1 MLAQPRWRPPDR
13 SRRLGEPER
22 AGEQRHAA
30 QPLHHLLALRRFE
43 HLVHAPDP
51 GGAFGG
57 KQAPFSTGS
66 IARMLERD
74 GFVDDLV
81 ERLNRPMGD
90 RDAQL

>member
-1 MLAQPRWRPPDR
+1 MAGVASILLHVTSPLAWLGGQMLWALQPF
-13 SRRLGEPER
+13 
-22 AGEQRHAA
+22 A
-30 QPLHHLLALRRFE
+30 
-43 HLVHAPDP
+43 
-51 GGAFGG
+51 GAFGG